1 MNGVLNKVVSRL
13 LSTTKLCWWLEWIHQ
28 LLPLISPGSVFILS
42 GEILPFLICNDES
55 GEVWRERGRQ
65 VEEKNRNNK
74 WQLLYLVAEKLF
86 VSLHGCFL
94 RGSSWAILMSISAC
108 ALALGWQTKYW
119 GTSSVIAEAKLH
131 SSCDNYLKKM
141 DFGSSCRTAE
151 SPYNIVMI
159 PPKQKWA

>member
-55 GEVWRERGRQ
+55 EEVWRERGRQ

-131 SSCDNYLKKM
+131 SSCDNYLKKNGFWLFM
-141 DFGSSCRTAE
+141 
-151 SPYNIVMI
+151 
-159 PPKQKWA
+159 